1 MTQIHSGS
9 DLCPLG
15 TLQCAVHEEKEN
27 NQKKN
32 SELGEEKD

>member
-1 MTQIHSGS
+1 MTQTHTGS

-27 NQKKN
+27 QKKKKK
-32 SELGEEKD
+32 LGTG